1 MATKPFAIIAGVGP
15 GTGASIARRFAKSYP
30 IVVLARNPQNYQSVV
45 DEINSSGGQATGIS
59 TDLSDSKGVK
69 SAFEQIK
76 AQFSGSSLAAAVFN
90 SGGGF
95 VRKPFLEL
103 SEEEFAGGFE
113 SQGKGAFNFAQNVLP
128 LFSPPATATTT
139 TTETGTQQQHPPTL
153 IFTGATASIKGSANF
168 ASFAAGKFALRA
180 LAQSL
185 AREFGPKGIHVAHVI
200 IDGVIDIP
208 RTKGWVFESEDA
220 KLDPGAIA
228 ESYWHL
234 HTQPRTTFGFELDL
248 RPYVEKW

>member
-30 IVVLARNPQNYQSVV
+30 IVVLARNPANYQGVV
-45 DEINSSGGQATGIS
+45 DEINSTGGQATGIS
-59 TDLSDSKGVK
+59 TDLSDSAGVK

-76 AQFSGSSLAAAVFN
+76 SQFSGATLAAAVFN

-103 SEEEFAGGFE
+103 TEEEFGGGFE
-113 SQGKGAFNFAQNVLP
+113 SQGKGAFNFAQHVLP
-128 LFSPPATATTT
+128 LFNPTAT
-139 TTETGTQQQHPPTL
+139 EHPPTL
-153 IFTGATASIKGSANF
+153 IFTGATASLKGSANF

-208 RTKGWVFESEDA
+208 RTKGWVFEKEDA

-248 RPYVEKW
+248 RPYVERW